1 MIISLGDWRFRVD
14 PNATGVS
21 TTRCSLDHCTCPYCQ
36 NFYENMDRVSP
47 TLRPVLSKFG
57 IYLNGPCE
65 IMPFEPTL
73 VAACYRVTG
82 QILSRGEA
90 FLHVDDVPLRPEE
103 ADEDTFFLWI
113 GPVELPW
120 TQPEAMEEVI
130 SPANQPEFL
139 DRMMLRWL
147 QWSQEEEIPS

>member
-14 PNATGVS
+14 PNATGVC

-65 IMPFEPTL
+65 VMPFEPTL

-120 TQPEAMEEVI
+120 TQPEAMEDVI